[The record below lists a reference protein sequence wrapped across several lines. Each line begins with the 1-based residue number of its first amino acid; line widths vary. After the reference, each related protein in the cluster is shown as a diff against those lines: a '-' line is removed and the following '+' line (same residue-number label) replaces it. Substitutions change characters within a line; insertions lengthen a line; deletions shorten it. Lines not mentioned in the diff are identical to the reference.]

1 MIIYVRRILNHL
13 APCYA
18 SDLENVQKLEVD
30 TDYKV
35 KITRP
40 RNIRHHRKYWAL
52 LTLVFDNLPEELEA
66 HFKSVEDLHYE
77 IKLQTGHRDKW
88 VTMGG
93 QEVWRVRSISFE
105 KMDQTEFEAFY
116 DAAVDVI
123 VRYILPG
130 IEKEELINQI
140 TEF

>member
-1 MIIYVRRILNHL
+1 MRRTLNHL

-18 SDLENVQKLEVD
+18 DDLEKLKRLEHGR
-30 TDYKV
+30 DYQV
-35 KITRP
+35 TVTRP
-40 RNIRHHRKYWAL
+40 RNIKHHRKYWAL
-52 LTLVFDNLPEELEA
+52 LNLVFDNLPEELEA

-88 VTMGG
+88 TTMGG

-116 DAAVDVI
+116 DAALDVI
-123 VRYILPG
+123 TRYILPG
-130 IEKEELINQI
+130 IEKQELINQI